1 MNSWKIYV
9 FSFKVWPMFLSLLLK
24 ELLYIVVVVV
34 PKTDVCNL
42 DLVRILQPQ
51 FNFKGDSLF
60 KMWFC
65 NI

>member
-60 KMWFC
+60 KM
-65 NI
+65 